1 MTAPRK
7 PIGRPPKPEEP
18 KGPEPYER
26 REYRDRLQV
35 IVDALE
41 IGALNKDVALY
52 LQMLLRRHDLLRASN
67 AKRFPTTGEE
77 AVTLLLRTV
86 FETTNGAKAL
96 TLPILKAVSTCL
108 HPVWVA
114 KGLALLETF
123 DRVDLV
129 GLHATLID
137 LGLAD
142 QLDRALRHKLVQIL
156 GPPIVPE
163 APKKTLARSKTARPA
178 WASEASWN
186 DVLALGKRKPKRP
199 ATAVKSNARCWPK

>member
-18 KGPEPYER
+18 KGPELYER

-41 IGALNKDVALY
+41 IDKLSKDVRLY
-52 LQMLLRRHDLLRASN
+52 LQMLLRRYDLLRSTD
-67 AKRFPTTGEE
+67 AKRFSAKGEE
-77 AVTLLLRTV
+77 EVTILLRVV
-86 FETTNGAKAL
+86 FESTNGQAAL
-96 TLPILKAVSTCL
+96 RLPILRAVKTCL
-108 HPVWVA
+108 HPVFVG
-114 KGLALLETF
+114 KGLLLLEAF
-123 DRVDLV
+123 DQIDLV

-186 DVLALGKRKPKRP
+186 DVLALRKRKP
-199 ATAVKSNARCWPK
+199 NARAA